1 MPLERWQFL
10 REGVS
15 DAMARVGIEGTWRS
29 TRVFERQRKRE
40 EQSAKGF
47 TVFSAGMGFIIGIKS
62 IVIPWTGQFVLRS
75 HSVIGFFLF
84 SYLFGCVDS

>member
-1 MPLERWQFL
+1 
-10 REGVS
+10 
-15 DAMARVGIEGTWRS
+15 MARVGIEGTWRS

-84 SYLFGCVDS
+84 SYLFVGLGDFFVWLESLGFYLFIFK